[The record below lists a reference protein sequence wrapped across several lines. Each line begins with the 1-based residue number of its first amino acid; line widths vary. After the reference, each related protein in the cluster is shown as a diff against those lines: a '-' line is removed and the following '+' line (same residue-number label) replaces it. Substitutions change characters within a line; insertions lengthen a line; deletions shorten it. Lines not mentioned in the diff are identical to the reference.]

1 MGGAGRKGWR
11 VGERWQAGR
20 ERQEETAKKKKKRE
34 RKQAA
39 TAQHTQGNSEA
50 RKWAV

>member
-1 MGGAGRKGWR
+1 MAGGEGETGRDSEKKR
-11 VGERWQAGR
+11 
-20 ERQEETAKKKKKRE
+20 KKKE